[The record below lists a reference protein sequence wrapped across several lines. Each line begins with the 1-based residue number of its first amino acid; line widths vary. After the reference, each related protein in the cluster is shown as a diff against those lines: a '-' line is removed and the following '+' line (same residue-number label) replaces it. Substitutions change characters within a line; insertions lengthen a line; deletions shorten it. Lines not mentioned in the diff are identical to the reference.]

1 MSRYFFEIQY
11 DGRSYHGWQSQ
22 KNAIGVQQIVE
33 ESLSTLL
40 NTPLQIV
47 GSGRTDTGVH
57 CSQQFFHVDIEK
69 DFNNEMLLNKLN
81 SFLPRDIAIATIRL
95 VKPDAHARYSATSRA
110 YEYRITRKKNPFL
123 AGHALHYFKPV
134 NIQTLNKAA
143 ALLLGTHDFQCFSK
157 VKTDVNNF
165 LCTVKKAHW
174 VEKGDVL
181 IFQIEANRFLR
192 GMVRATVGT
201 LLDVGTGKISIAD
214 FKQIIKGKDRKRA
227 GENVSPAGLFL
238 TKVNYPASLFLKN

>member
-1 MSRYFFEIQY
+1 MPRYFFEIQY
-11 DGRSYHGWQSQ
+11 DGRSYNGWQSQ

-33 ESLSTLL
+33 KSLSTLL

-57 CSQQFFHVDIEK
+57 CAQQFFHVDIEK
-69 DFNNEMLLNKLN
+69 SFDQQTLLNKLN

-95 VKPDAHARYSATSRA
+95 VKPDAHARYSAISRG

-123 AGHALHYFKPV
+123 EGHSLHYFKPV
-134 NIQTLNKAA
+134 NIQTMNKAA
-143 ALLLGTHDFQCFSK
+143 ALLLGVHDFQCFSK

-165 LCTVKKAHW
+165 LCTIKKAHW
-174 VEKGDVL
+174 VEKEDTL
-181 IFQIEANRFLR
+181 IFKIEANRFLR

-201 LLDVGTGKISIAD
+201 LLEVGSEKVSIAD
-214 FKQIIKGKDRKRA
+214 FKQIIKSKDRKRA
-227 GENVSPAGLFL
+227 GENVSPSGLFL
-238 TKVNYPASLFLKN
+238 TRVKYPASIFLKN